1 MKKIFLSTLVLSSLV
16 ILSCSKSDDATAS
29 NDVSVNY
36 VIVSTNASR
45 SQWEYTD
52 KDGATQKGSSNGN
65 TSKIYSQNFHKPA
78 TAYIKLKAL
87 QNNINTN
94 VSVAT
99 YIINTA
105 NGDTLAKSV
114 LSQLTDSV
122 EVSVTKLLN

>member
-52 KDGATQKGSSNGN
+52 NDGATQKGSSNGN

-78 TAYIKLKAL
+78 TDYIKLKAL

>member
-65 TSKIYSQNFHKPA
+65 TSKI
-78 TAYIKLKAL
+78 
-87 QNNINTN
+87 
-94 VSVAT
+94 
-99 YIINTA
+99 
-105 NGDTLAKSV
+105 
-114 LSQLTDSV
+114 
-122 EVSVTKLLN
+122 